1 MKISLLLCTL
11 NLKNMIYIL
20 KMIAVITAIT
30 YSLQLVNSQ
39 SDVLVFG
46 GLAIVVLSLY
56 YIVTEFNKL
65 FTHLKSKL

>member
-1 MKISLLLCTL
+1 
-11 NLKNMIYIL
+11 
-20 KMIAVITAIT
+20 MIAVITAIT